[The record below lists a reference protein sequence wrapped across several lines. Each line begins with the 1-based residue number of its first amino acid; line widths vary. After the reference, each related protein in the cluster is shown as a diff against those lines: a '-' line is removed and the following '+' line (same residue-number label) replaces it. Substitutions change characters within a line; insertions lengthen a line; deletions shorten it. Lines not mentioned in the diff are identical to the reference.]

1 MKILH
6 RVNGL
11 FTEVALPPLTHDSKH
26 DRDIIEQNL
35 TKFARRNG
43 GIDTLCVDFSG
54 EYIPLQSRFELRLVA
69 MMLRAYA
76 TKPEDPS
83 LSYDQVRHDIRMC

>member
-6 RVNGL
+6 TANGR
-11 FTEVALPPLTHDSKH
+11 FTEVSLAPLTHDAKQ
-26 DRDIIEQNL
+26 DCAVIEQNL
-35 TKFARRNG
+35 MKFARRNG
-43 GIDTLCVDFSG
+43 GIETLCVDFSG
-54 EYIPLQSRFELRLVA
+54 EYIPIQSRDELRIVA

-83 LSYDQVRHDIRMC
+83 LSYDQVRHNIRSC